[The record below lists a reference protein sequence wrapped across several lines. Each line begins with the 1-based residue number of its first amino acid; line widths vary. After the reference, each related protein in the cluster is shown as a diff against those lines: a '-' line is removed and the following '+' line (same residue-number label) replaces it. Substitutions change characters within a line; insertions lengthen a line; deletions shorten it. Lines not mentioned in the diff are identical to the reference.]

1 MERKDGRRPDELR
14 KWSITPDFLSHPA
27 GSALICC
34 GGTRVV
40 CAVSSE
46 NRVPPWMNA
55 QGKTGGWITCEYG
68 MLPASTGERMKRE
81 ASSGKQGGRTVEI
94 QRLIGR
100 SLRMCADL
108 EKLGSNTLYVD
119 CDVIDADGGTRCGGI
134 SGAAA
139 ALALACSRL
148 YPAENPFRQLV
159 AAVSVGIVDGTP
171 VLDLCYEEDSRA
183 EVDMNVVMAESGEFI
198 EIQGTAEHG
207 SFSRSKM
214 NELLD
219 LAESGLRQIFRLQR
233 ACIEAGS
240 K

>member
-1 MERKDGRRPDELR
+1 MQRIDGRAADELR
-14 KWSITPDFLSHPA
+14 PFRLTGGYLLHPLA
-27 GSALICC
+27 SVLVEC
-34 GGTRVV
+34 GRTRVV
-40 CAVSSE
+40 CAVSCE
-46 NRVPPWMNA
+46 NKVPPWMKA
-55 QGKTGGWITCEYG
+55 QQVPGGWITCEYG

-159 AAVSVGIVDGTP
+159 AAVSVGIVEGTP

-219 LAESGLRQIFRLQR
+219 LAESGLREIFKLQR
-233 ACIEAGS
+233 ACVEAGS
-240 K
+240 R